1 MKGGAYLL
9 LIRLAEPLA
18 LSRFALTPGEL
29 VYLGSAKRGFGPRL
43 LRHAK
48 RLHGPPHSIYPA
60 LKRRFP
66 EARGTKRALFWHIDH
81 LLEAPAAELYAAL
94 LFPGKTEAELLPWVL
109 DLGAEVA
116 AKGFGASD
124 TRAPSHL
131 FRLPHSNLDRLSD
144 AVWVR

>member
-1 MKGGAYLL
+1 VKGGAYLL
-9 LIRLAEPLA
+9 LIRLAEPLNF
-18 LSRFALTPGEL
+18 SRFALTPGEL
-29 VYLGSAKRGFGPRL
+29 VYLGSAKGGYGPRL

-48 RLHGPPHSIYPA
+48 RLDGPPHPLYPA

-66 EARGTKRALFWHIDH
+66 EARGRKRALFWHIDR
-81 LLEAPAAELYAAL
+81 LLEAPSAELYAAL
-94 LFPGKTEAELLPWVL
+94 LFPGKTEAEILPLLFG
-109 DLGAEVA
+109 LGAEVA

-131 FRLPHSNLDRLSD
+131 FRLPHSILDRLSD